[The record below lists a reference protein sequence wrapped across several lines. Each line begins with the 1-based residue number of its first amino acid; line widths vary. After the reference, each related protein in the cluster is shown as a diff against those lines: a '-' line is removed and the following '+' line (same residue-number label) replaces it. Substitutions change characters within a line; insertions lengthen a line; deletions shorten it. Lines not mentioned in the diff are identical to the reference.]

1 MVENIKIFRRKFRF
15 NENILLKN
23 CLVTKDNEKLINFL
37 KNYVENIETRME
49 QNQNLLLMGTVG
61 LGKTY
66 LMNAFKN
73 ELNRRK
79 INRFSYKIQTV
90 EIEVF
95 DKLLKKVRIAKTIK
109 KVDDYV
115 VDNVKA
121 KLVNLNDMITDIRK
135 KYSGDKSDFNY
146 KEDFDVLILDE
157 LGINFGSMDEL
168 KLLYDVVDYRYNS
181 CRPTFLVSNYG
192 EEIVKKIL
200 KSRIYDRLVNHR
212 TTKIQLIGNSWR

>member
-15 NENILLKN
+15 NKNILLKN
-23 CLVTKDNEKLINFL
+23 YLVTKDNEKLINFL
-37 KNYVENIETRME
+37 KNYVENIETMME

-90 EIEVF
+90 EVEVF

-109 KVDDYV
+109 KVDNYV
-115 VDNVKA
+115 VDSVKA
-121 KLVNLNDMITDIRK
+121 KLVN
-135 KYSGDKSDFNY
+135 
-146 KEDFDVLILDE
+146 
-157 LGINFGSMDEL
+157 
-168 KLLYDVVDYRYNS
+168 
-181 CRPTFLVSNYG
+181 
-192 EEIVKKIL
+192 
-200 KSRIYDRLVNHR
+200 
-212 TTKIQLIGNSWR
+212 